1 MTAPRHLARP
11 QLSSHSPAAL
21 GLRRYQR
28 PKHANKSA
36 AHYLLGV
43 IAPLPVRYPSHTV
56 RRLFSTFA
64 SGAPGA
70 GLLLLRIAGATIFIV
85 TAADAPWR
93 IAESPALLLQA
104 ISLALGLLLVAG
116 VWTPVVATLAAVAA
130 LAQGCWHP
138 TSARYWLVAA
148 ICAAL
153 ALLGP
158 GAWSIDARLFG
169 WKRIDIDTED
179 R

>member
-1 MTAPRHLARP
+1 M
-11 QLSSHSPAAL
+11 
-21 GLRRYQR
+21 
-28 PKHANKSA
+28 
-36 AHYLLGV
+36 
-43 IAPLPVRYPSHTV
+43 LPVRYAARIV

-70 GLLLLRIAGATIFIV
+70 GLLLLRVAGATMFIV
-85 TAADAPWR
+85 NAIDAPWR
-93 IAESPALLLQA
+93 MAQSPLLLLQA
-104 ISLALGLLLVAG
+104 VSLALGLLLLAG

-130 LAQGCWHP
+130 VLEGCTDP
-138 TSARYWLVAA
+138 ARARYWLVAA

-158 GAWSIDARLFG
+158 GVWSIDARLFG
-169 WKRIDIDTED
+169 WKRIDIDSEE

>member
-1 MTAPRHLARP
+1 
-11 QLSSHSPAAL
+11 
-21 GLRRYQR
+21 
-28 PKHANKSA
+28 
-36 AHYLLGV
+36 
-43 IAPLPVRYPSHTV
+43 V
-56 RRLFSTFA
+56 RRLYSTFA

-93 IAESPALLLQA
+93 MAESPALLLQA

-130 LAQGCWHP
+130 LVQGCLHP
-138 TSARYWLVAA
+138 AGAGYWLVAA

-169 WKRIDIDTED
+169 WKRINLDTEE